1 MCREIDN
8 DGYPEGNI
16 HGTSDVDSYTLG
28 DGHCRNGVASYR
40 FIRGSA
46 NATAGNSASA
56 DATARDSR
64 AGSSSSETRQR
75 RETRRRNAGD
85 AINSV
90 LRSGMG
96 SGATFNHET
105 AQAVEPSPSH

>member
-16 HGTSDVDSYTLG
+16 HGTTDVDSYTLG

-56 DATARDSR
+56 DATTRGRR
-64 AGSSSSETRQR
+64 AGSSSSAKPDSGCREAATDRGAKYTQR
-75 RETRRRNAGD
+75 A
-85 AINSV
+85 
-90 LRSGMG
+90 
-96 SGATFNHET
+96 H
-105 AQAVEPSPSH
+105 AVACGIAVVR